1 MRSSQGMTSGLP
13 ARAEDVGDTGARALA
28 PHDNAVL
35 AALRET
41 ACHPT
46 AGEVYDAV
54 RRRYP
59 HMGRAT
65 VYRALQRLEAAGL
78 AVEVGRDSL
87 GRHYDARTD
96 RHDHAIC
103 TECGR
108 VLDILPGNDLP
119 PDLLAG
125 LTALARDAGVA
136 VDTYEVRLYG
146 RCAACREA
154 QAAPARTRYPDPDTD
169 MPTRGGANE

>member
-1 MRSSQGMTSGLP
+1 MRSSEYATRDAAAVVTD
-13 ARAEDVGDTGARALA
+13 ARGATARRLA
-28 PHDNAVL
+28 PHDDAVL

-46 AGEVYDAV
+46 AGELYDAV

-103 TECGR
+103 TGCGR
-108 VLDILPGNDLP
+108 VLDILPADDLP

-125 LTALARDAGVA
+125 LAQLARAAGVD
-136 VDTYEVRLYG
+136 VETYEIRLYG
-146 RCAACREA
+146 RCTACQEA
-154 QAAPARTRYPDPDTD
+154 QTVTARAR
-169 MPTRGGANE
+169 

>member
-1 MRSSQGMTSGLP
+1 MGISQGAGHSAP
-13 ARAEDVGDTGARALA
+13 AGVADTDGGRALA
-28 PHDNAVL
+28 PHDGAVL

-41 ACHPT
+41 ASHPT
-46 AGEVYDAV
+46 AGEVHDAV

-87 GRHYDARTD
+87 GRHYDARTE
-96 RHDHAIC
+96 RHDHAVC

-108 VLDILPGNDLP
+108 VHDILPEDDLP
-119 PDLLAG
+119 ADVLAE
-125 LTALARDAGVA
+125 LAHLAQAAGVA
-136 VDTYEVRLYG
+136 VDTYEIRLYG
-146 RCAACREA
+146 RCAAC
-154 QAAPARTRYPDPDTD
+154 QDTQTAPARSLYGN
-169 MPTRGGANE
+169 PTRGGADE